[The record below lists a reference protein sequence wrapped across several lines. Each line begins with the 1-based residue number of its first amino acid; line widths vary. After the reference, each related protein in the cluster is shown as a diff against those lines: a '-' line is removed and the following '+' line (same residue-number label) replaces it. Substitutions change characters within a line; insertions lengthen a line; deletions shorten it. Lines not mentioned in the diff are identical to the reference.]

1 MKLFVQKPSNLG
13 SRLSQDFSQPGLV
26 LKNKRRISRSQLI
39 TLDRQLSLAF
49 ASALANAS
57 LLKTRW
63 FLQYIRT

>member
-26 LKNKRRISRSQLI
+26 LKNKRRISPQLI